1 MILETTVQH
10 LPPIRKSS
18 VKYSTFAVPLPYE
31 RESEVPVSFDVVD
44 VDGLYTGKL
53 LQRSRLPDV
62 EQVGFTQVSDEP
74 VSSATETDC
83 GGVPMET

>member
-1 MILETTVQH
+1 M
-10 LPPIRKSS
+10 RKSS
-18 VKYSTFAVPLPYE
+18 VKYSTSAVPSPYE
-31 RESEVPVSFDVVD
+31 RELEVPVSFDVVD
-44 VDGLYTGKL
+44 VDGLYIGKL
-53 LQRSRLPDV
+53 LQRTMSPCAPDV